1 MVSNW
6 KISLVLAIGVCAAS
20 TAAILS
26 RLAFDAAGSYGVG
39 FSLVLAASR
48 LSIAALI
55 LLPSAGSHLK
65 QIPQSQDKNYTAIYY
80 AGVAGIFLALHFATW
95 ISSLSYTSITAS
107 TTLVATNPLWV
118 TFFSWLWFKSKP
130 SILTSIGIGIAVV
143 GAIAIG
149 FGDTQVQT
157 AASQPLL
164 GNILALFGACAASLY
179 FLLGREAQRRGLSIG
194 SYITVAYTTAAV
206 VLLPLPLIFGSSY
219 TGYPSSVYLCVL
231 LMALFPQL
239 IGHTSF
245 NWAVRSISPTLVSLV
260 ILFEPIVS
268 SFLGYLIYQEVPGV
282 LEFVGAAVLLVGV
295 ALAIVGA
302 QQHRSSKP

>member
-1 MVSNW
+1 MVLNW

-26 RLAFDAAGSYGVG
+26 RLAFDAAGNYGVG

-65 QIPQSQDKNYTAIYY
+65 QIRQNQNNTAIYY
-80 AGVAGIFLALHFATW
+80 AGVAGILLALHFATW

-107 TTLVATNPLWV
+107 TTLVATKPLWV
-118 TFFSWLWFKSKP
+118 TLFAWLWFKEKP
-130 SILTSIGIGIAVV
+130 SFLTIIGIGVAVV

-157 AASQPLL
+157 VGSQPLL

-179 FLLGREAQRRGLSIG
+179 FLSGHEAQRRGLSIG
-194 SYITVAYTTAAV
+194 AYITVTYTTAAV
-206 VLLPLPLIFGSSY
+206 VLLPLPVIFGSSY

-260 ILFEPIVS
+260 ILFEPICS
-268 SFLGYLIYQEVPGV
+268 SFLGYLIYQEVPGI
-282 LEFVGAAVLLVGV
+282 LEFIGAVVLLVGV
-295 ALAIVGA
+295 ALAILGVKRA
-302 QQHRSSKP
+302 I

>member
-6 KISLVLAIGVCAAS
+6 KIILVLAVGICAAS
-20 TAAILS
+20 TAAIFT
-26 RLAFDAAGSYGVG
+26 RLAFDAAGTSGVG
-39 FSLVLAASR
+39 LSLVLAASR
-48 LSIAALI
+48 LTIAALI
-55 LLPSAGSHLK
+55 LLPSVK
-65 QIPQSQDKNYTAIYY
+65 KIPEVRLNSSAIYY
-80 AGVAGIFLALHFATW
+80 AGVAGVFLALHFATW

-118 TFFSWLWFKSKP
+118 TLFSWLWFKEKP
-130 SILTSIGIGIAVV
+130 SVVTTIGIGIAVF

-149 FGDTQVQT
+149 FSNTEVQT

-164 GNILALFGACAASLY
+164 GNTLALMGACAASLY
-179 FLLGREAQRRGLSIG
+179 LLWGREAQRRGLSIG
-194 SYITVAYTTAAV
+194 VYITIAYTTAAV

-219 TGYPSSVYLCVL
+219 TGYPSNFYLCVF

-245 NWAVRSISPTLVSLV
+245 NWAMRSISPTLVSLV

-268 SFLGYLIYQEVPGV
+268 SLLGYLIYQEVPGV
-282 LEFVGAAVLLVGV
+282 LEFVGAGVLLVGV
-295 ALAIVGA
+295 ALAIVGS
-302 QQHRSSKP
+302 RRGTK